1 MFELLSAGYKTERGF
16 MKKGEIYEGIIEKV
30 EFPNKGFV
38 WVDDQ
43 KVIVK
48 NGIPGQKVRFMI
60 NKKRS
65 GRAEGRLLE
74 VLEKSPLETREPACQ
89 EFPACGGC
97 MYQTMSYEAQK
108 DMKEHQV
115 RELLDGAVRES
126 LAKIGKNG
134 DGTEEAEAAEGEE
147 VLTVWCWDP
156 NFNVYAMKQ
165 AEAIYQKDHP
175 DFKLDIQEKVYSD
188 IETALI
194 TAAEADDYSTLPD
207 IFLMQDYS
215 FHKNVANY
223 SGIFTELTDSGID
236 FSNFSAGKLAD
247 STVDGKNYGV
257 PFDNGATIMAIRK
270 DMVEAAGL
278 TVDDFK
284 DTTWSDFI
292 EKAKKVVETNNVPM
306 LTSSGGSEI
315 IIEMLQSAGASP
327 MVDGKVDLVNNK
339 ALKKAIET
347 YKQLI
352 DEGIMV
358 DYTDWDQY
366 IASMNKGTAAG
377 VIQGCWI
384 MSSIQAAD
392 DQAGKWSIV
401 NMPKLD
407 DVEGATN
414 YANCGGASWA
424 VSSNCKNTDLAYDF
438 LKTTF
443 GGSVELYDDLL
454 PNAGAIASYLPAAE
468 SEVYNEASDFYAGQA
483 VYKDIVDF
491 AGKVPG
497 IDYGAYYSDVRS
509 ALTDAITNVVQNGAD
524 IDSEIKNAQDTVE
537 FNVGE

>member
-1 MFELLSAGYKTERGF
+1 
-16 MKKGEIYEGIIEKV
+16 MKKKV
-30 EFPNKGFV
+30 LGMFLV
-38 WVDDQ
+38 AT
-43 KVIVK
+43 
-48 NGIPGQKVRFMI
+48 MAA
-60 NKKRS
+60 S
-65 GRAEGRLLE
+65 
-74 VLEKSPLETREPACQ
+74 VLAG
-89 EFPACGGC
+89 CGGKADDK
-97 MYQTMSYEAQK
+97 SEAKK
-108 DMKEHQV
+108 DDTAAAQ
-115 RELLDGAVRES
+115 
-126 LAKIGKNG
+126 
-134 DGTEEAEAAEGEE
+134 EET
-147 VLTVWCWDP
+147 LTVWCWDP
-156 NFNVYAMKQ
+156 NFNVYAMEQ
-165 AEAIYQKDHP
+165 AEKMYQKDHP

-223 SGIFTELTDSGID
+223 PGIFTELTDSGVD
-236 FSNFSAGKLAD
+236 FSQFSAGKLAD
-247 STVDGKNYGV
+247 STVDGKNYGL

-292 EKAKKVVETNNVPM
+292 EKAKKVVEKNNVPM

-315 IIEMLQSAGASP
+315 VIEMLQSAGASP
-327 MVDGKVDLVNNK
+327 MVDGKVDLVGNE
-339 ALKKAIET
+339 ALKKSIET

-352 DEGIMV
+352 DEKVMV

-384 MSSIQAAD
+384 MSSIQAAEE
-392 DQAGKWSIV
+392 QSGNWAIV
-401 NMPKLD
+401 DMPKLD
-407 DVEGATN
+407 GIEGATN

-424 VSSNCKNTDLAYDF
+424 VSSNCKNTDLAFDF
-438 LKTTF
+438 LKSTF
-443 GGSVELYDDLL
+443 GESVELYDDLL

-468 SEVYNEASDFYAGQA
+468 SEVYNEASDFYGGQT

-497 IDYGAYYSDVRS
+497 IDYGAYYSDIRS

-537 FNVGE
+537 FNINE

>member
-1 MFELLSAGYKTERGF
+1 
-16 MKKGEIYEGIIEKV
+16 MKKKV
-30 EFPNKGFV
+30 LGMFLV
-38 WVDDQ
+38 AT
-43 KVIVK
+43 
-48 NGIPGQKVRFMI
+48 MAA
-60 NKKRS
+60 S
-65 GRAEGRLLE
+65 
-74 VLEKSPLETREPACQ
+74 VLAG
-89 EFPACGGC
+89 CGGKAEDK
-97 MYQTMSYEAQK
+97 SEAKK
-108 DMKEHQV
+108 DDTAAAQ
-115 RELLDGAVRES
+115 
-126 LAKIGKNG
+126 
-134 DGTEEAEAAEGEE
+134 EET
-147 VLTVWCWDP
+147 LTVWCWDP
-156 NFNVYAMKQ
+156 NFNVYAMEQ
-165 AEAIYQKDHP
+165 AEKMYQKDHP

-223 SGIFTELTDSGID
+223 PGIFTELTDSGVD
-236 FSNFSAGKLAD
+236 FSQFSAGKLAD
-247 STVDGKNYGV
+247 STVDGKNYGL

-292 EKAKKVVETNNVPM
+292 EKAKKVVEKNNVPM

-315 IIEMLQSAGASP
+315 VIEMLQSAGASP
-327 MVDGKVDLVNNK
+327 MVDGKVDLVGNE
-339 ALKKAIET
+339 ALKKSIET

-352 DEGIMV
+352 DEKVMV

-384 MSSIQAAD
+384 MTSIQAAEE
-392 DQAGKWSIV
+392 QSGNWAIV
-401 NMPKLD
+401 DMPKLD
-407 DVEGATN
+407 GIEGATN

-424 VSSNCKNTDLAYDF
+424 VSSNCKNTDLAFDF
-438 LKTTF
+438 LKSTF
-443 GGSVELYDDLL
+443 GESVELYDDLL

-468 SEVYNEASDFYAGQA
+468 SEVYNEASDFYGGQT

-497 IDYGAYYSDVRS
+497 IDYGAYYSDIRS

-537 FNVGE
+537 FNINE

>member
-1 MFELLSAGYKTERGF
+1 
-16 MKKGEIYEGIIEKV
+16 MKKKV
-30 EFPNKGFV
+30 LGMFLV
-38 WVDDQ
+38 AT
-43 KVIVK
+43 
-48 NGIPGQKVRFMI
+48 MAA
-60 NKKRS
+60 S
-65 GRAEGRLLE
+65 
-74 VLEKSPLETREPACQ
+74 VLAG
-89 EFPACGGC
+89 CGGKAEDKN
-97 MYQTMSYEAQK
+97 EAKK
-108 DMKEHQV
+108 DDTAAAQ
-115 RELLDGAVRES
+115 
-126 LAKIGKNG
+126 
-134 DGTEEAEAAEGEE
+134 EET
-147 VLTVWCWDP
+147 LTVWCWDP
-156 NFNVYAMKQ
+156 NFNVYAMEQ
-165 AEAIYQKDHP
+165 AEKMYQKDHP

-223 SGIFTELTDSGID
+223 PGIFTELTDSGVD
-236 FSNFSAGKLAD
+236 FSQFSAGKLAD
-247 STVDGKNYGV
+247 STVDGKNYGL

-292 EKAKKVVETNNVPM
+292 EKAKKVVEKNNVPM

-315 IIEMLQSAGASP
+315 VIEMLQSAGASP
-327 MVDGKVDLVNNK
+327 MVDGKVDLVGNE
-339 ALKKAIET
+339 ALKKSIET

-352 DEGIMV
+352 DEKVMV

-384 MSSIQAAD
+384 MSSIQAAEE
-392 DQAGKWSIV
+392 QSGNWAIV
-401 NMPKLD
+401 DMPKLD
-407 DVEGATN
+407 GIEGATN

-424 VSSNCKNTDLAYDF
+424 VSSNCKNTDLAFDF
-438 LKTTF
+438 LKSTF
-443 GGSVELYDDLL
+443 GESVELYDDLL

-468 SEVYNEASDFYAGQA
+468 SEVYNEASDFYGGQT

-497 IDYGAYYSDVRS
+497 IDYGAYYSDIRS

-537 FNVGE
+537 FNINE

>member
-1 MFELLSAGYKTERGF
+1 
-16 MKKGEIYEGIIEKV
+16 MKKKV
-30 EFPNKGFV
+30 LGMFLV
-38 WVDDQ
+38 AT
-43 KVIVK
+43 
-48 NGIPGQKVRFMI
+48 MAA
-60 NKKRS
+60 S
-65 GRAEGRLLE
+65 
-74 VLEKSPLETREPACQ
+74 VLAG
-89 EFPACGGC
+89 CGGKAEDK
-97 MYQTMSYEAQK
+97 SEAKK
-108 DMKEHQV
+108 DDTAAAQ
-115 RELLDGAVRES
+115 
-126 LAKIGKNG
+126 
-134 DGTEEAEAAEGEE
+134 EET
-147 VLTVWCWDP
+147 LTVWCWDP
-156 NFNVYAMKQ
+156 NFNVYAMEQ
-165 AEAIYQKDHP
+165 AEKMYQKDHP

-223 SGIFTELTDSGID
+223 PGIFTELTDSGVD
-236 FSNFSAGKLAD
+236 FSQFSAGKLAD

-292 EKAKKVVETNNVPM
+292 EKAKKVVEKNNVPM

-315 IIEMLQSAGASP
+315 VIEMLQSAGASP
-327 MVDGKVDLVNNK
+327 MVDGKVDLVGNE
-339 ALKKAIET
+339 ALKKSIET

-352 DEGIMV
+352 DEKVMV

-384 MSSIQAAD
+384 MSSIQAAEE
-392 DQAGKWSIV
+392 QSGNWAIV
-401 NMPKLD
+401 DMPKLD
-407 DVEGATN
+407 GIEGATN

-424 VSSNCKNTDLAYDF
+424 VSSNCKNTDLAFDF
-438 LKTTF
+438 LKSTF
-443 GGSVELYDDLL
+443 GESVELYDDLL

-468 SEVYNEASDFYAGQA
+468 SEVYNEASDFYGGQI

-497 IDYGAYYSDVRS
+497 IDYGAYYSDIRS

-537 FNVGE
+537 FNINE

>member
-1 MFELLSAGYKTERGF
+1 
-16 MKKGEIYEGIIEKV
+16 MKKKV
-30 EFPNKGFV
+30 LGMFLV
-38 WVDDQ
+38 AT
-43 KVIVK
+43 
-48 NGIPGQKVRFMI
+48 MAA
-60 NKKRS
+60 S
-65 GRAEGRLLE
+65 
-74 VLEKSPLETREPACQ
+74 VLAG
-89 EFPACGGC
+89 CGGKAEDK
-97 MYQTMSYEAQK
+97 SEAKK
-108 DMKEHQV
+108 DDTAAAQ
-115 RELLDGAVRES
+115 
-126 LAKIGKNG
+126 
-134 DGTEEAEAAEGEE
+134 EET
-147 VLTVWCWDP
+147 LTVWCWDP
-156 NFNVYAMKQ
+156 NFNVYAMEQ
-165 AEAIYQKDHP
+165 AEKMYQKDHP

-207 IFLMQDYS
+207 IFLMQYYS

-223 SGIFTELTDSGID
+223 PGIFTELTDSGVD
-236 FSNFSAGKLAD
+236 FSQFSAGKLAD

-292 EKAKKVVETNNVPM
+292 EKAKKVVEKNNVPM

-315 IIEMLQSAGASP
+315 VIEMLQSAGASP
-327 MVDGKVDLVNNK
+327 MVDGKVDLVGNE
-339 ALKKAIET
+339 ALKKSIET

-352 DEGIMV
+352 DEKVMV

-384 MSSIQAAD
+384 MSSIQAAEE
-392 DQAGKWSIV
+392 QSGNWAIV
-401 NMPKLD
+401 DMPKLD
-407 DVEGATN
+407 GIEGATN

-424 VSSNCKNTDLAYDF
+424 VSSNCKNTDLAFDF
-438 LKTTF
+438 LKSTF
-443 GGSVELYDDLL
+443 GESVELYDDLL

-468 SEVYNEASDFYAGQA
+468 SEVYNEASDFYGGQT

-497 IDYGAYYSDVRS
+497 IDYGAYYSDIRS

-537 FNVGE
+537 FNINE

>member
-1 MFELLSAGYKTERGF
+1 
-16 MKKGEIYEGIIEKV
+16 MKKKV
-30 EFPNKGFV
+30 LGMFLV
-38 WVDDQ
+38 AT
-43 KVIVK
+43 
-48 NGIPGQKVRFMI
+48 MAA
-60 NKKRS
+60 S
-65 GRAEGRLLE
+65 
-74 VLEKSPLETREPACQ
+74 VLAG
-89 EFPACGGC
+89 CGGKAEDK
-97 MYQTMSYEAQK
+97 SEAKK
-108 DMKEHQV
+108 DDTAAAQ
-115 RELLDGAVRES
+115 
-126 LAKIGKNG
+126 
-134 DGTEEAEAAEGEE
+134 EET
-147 VLTVWCWDP
+147 LTVWCWDP
-156 NFNVYAMKQ
+156 NFNVYAMEQ
-165 AEAIYQKDHP
+165 AEKMYQKDHP

-223 SGIFTELTDSGID
+223 PGIFTELTDSGVD
-236 FSNFSAGKLAD
+236 FSQFSAGKLAD
-247 STVDGKNYGV
+247 STVDGKNYGL

-292 EKAKKVVETNNVPM
+292 EKAKKVVEKNNVPM

-315 IIEMLQSAGASP
+315 VIEMLQSAGASP
-327 MVDGKVDLVNNK
+327 MVDGKVDLVGNE
-339 ALKKAIET
+339 ALKKSIET

-352 DEGIMV
+352 DENVMV

-384 MSSIQAAD
+384 MSSIQAAEE
-392 DQAGKWSIV
+392 QSGNWAIV
-401 NMPKLD
+401 DMPKLD
-407 DVEGATN
+407 GIEGATN

-424 VSSNCKNTDLAYDF
+424 VSSNCKNTDLAFDF
-438 LKTTF
+438 LKSTF
-443 GGSVELYDDLL
+443 GESVELYDDLL

-468 SEVYNEASDFYAGQA
+468 SEVYNEASDFYGGQT

-497 IDYGAYYSDVRS
+497 IDYGAYYSDIRS

-537 FNVGE
+537 FNINE

>member
-1 MFELLSAGYKTERGF
+1 
-16 MKKGEIYEGIIEKV
+16 MKKKV
-30 EFPNKGFV
+30 LSV
-38 WVDDQ
+38 
-43 KVIVK
+43 
-48 NGIPGQKVRFMI
+48 
-60 NKKRS
+60 
-65 GRAEGRLLE
+65 LL
-74 VLEKSPLETREPACQ
+74 VAAMAMSMLTGCGSKPAGNDVQSAAPSET
-89 EFPACGGC
+89 
-97 MYQTMSYEAQK
+97 S
-108 DMKEHQV
+108 KE
-115 RELLDGAVRES
+115 
-126 LAKIGKNG
+126 
-134 DGTEEAEAAEGEE
+134 TEAAAETTVSAEDE
-147 VLTVWCWDP
+147 TLTVWCWDP

-236 FSNFSAGKLAD
+236 FANFSAGKLAD

-468 SEVYNEASDFYAGQA
+468 SKVYNETSDFYAGQA

>member
-1 MFELLSAGYKTERGF
+1 
-16 MKKGEIYEGIIEKV
+16 MKKKV
-30 EFPNKGFV
+30 LGMFLV
-38 WVDDQ
+38 AT
-43 KVIVK
+43 
-48 NGIPGQKVRFMI
+48 MAA
-60 NKKRS
+60 S
-65 GRAEGRLLE
+65 
-74 VLEKSPLETREPACQ
+74 VLAG
-89 EFPACGGC
+89 CGGKAEDK
-97 MYQTMSYEAQK
+97 SEAKK
-108 DMKEHQV
+108 DDTAAAQ
-115 RELLDGAVRES
+115 
-126 LAKIGKNG
+126 
-134 DGTEEAEAAEGEE
+134 EET
-147 VLTVWCWDP
+147 LTVWCWDP
-156 NFNVYAMKQ
+156 NFNVYAMEQ
-165 AEAIYQKDHP
+165 AEKMYQKDHP

-223 SGIFTELTDSGID
+223 PGIFTELTDSGVD
-236 FSNFSAGKLAD
+236 FSQFSAGKLAD

-292 EKAKKVVETNNVPM
+292 EKAKKVVEKNNVPM

-315 IIEMLQSAGASP
+315 VIEMLQSAGASP
-327 MVDGKVDLVNNK
+327 MVDGKVDLVGNE
-339 ALKKAIET
+339 ALKKSIET

-352 DEGIMV
+352 DEKIMV

-384 MSSIQAAD
+384 MSSIQAAEE
-392 DQAGKWSIV
+392 QSGNWAIV
-401 NMPKLD
+401 DMPKLD
-407 DVEGATN
+407 GIEGATN

-424 VSSNCKNTDLAYDF
+424 VSSNCKNTDLAFDF
-438 LKTTF
+438 LKSTF
-443 GGSVELYDDLL
+443 GESVELYDDLL

-468 SEVYNEASDFYAGQA
+468 SEVYNEASDFYGGQT
-483 VYKDIVDF
+483 VYKDIVEF

-497 IDYGAYYSDVRS
+497 IDYGAYYSDIRS

-537 FNVGE
+537 FNINE